1 MGGESSGVGVESSG
15 ASSDGATGPGSAA
28 RGGEGVE
35 PWQANASFLEAAGL
49 AERSA
54 LDAAFAPHGGGARL
68 PFQRELEAAFGED
81 FSDVEV
87 RLGVSGGSGQGA
99 RVTFEGGRD
108 VLSFDSPSPNREQ
121 VAHELAHVSQRRRFG
136 AGGAGSSRAADGA
149 EVEAREVAAR
159 AASGAP
165 VQVASAPSA
174 NVMLD
179 DDVAARIHDKLH
191 SWVDDEAGA
200 LSELRSDRD
209 RRGTCTTYHA
219 RYGIQLWTDFI
230 DNASGG
236 LLRQALALLWPH
248 MSLLQRL
255 ETHLGFDDDEQ
266 AILQTIQ
273 TSSDAE
279 VRAARGGI
287 QRYLDE
293 LDPPDQFTAR
303 QRVWPERPIEN
314 VLWLLEHGNGIF
326 DDEGPAATAV
336 MRLTPAQRA
345 QLWREHPDAFAMFS
359 DHDREQLRRMCVNER
374 GEATTDAAAARVR
387 MELAT
392 DGPGTDEDGVRAA
405 LGSATSRRDEQARIR
420 EALRTGRDEHGLPLT
435 PARRA
440 ELERRRDE
448 IGDVDSLLTAT
459 PGTGG
464 ALDEDSFLGRVQGDM
479 DAGTLDTA
487 LADARVSAFIRAKQ
501 ALLGT
506 AGETGIDID
515 EDAVLR
521 ILRGI
526 QGEVELAPG
535 ETLAALG
542 ADEVRSR
549 RARSANEIRARLR
562 RDPDLRHIW
571 AALSTA
577 ETEYADSIT
586 RGDTYAM
593 AIHELTRAF
602 EGIDTDEAAILRVV
616 RDMSPADRERMRRE
630 TPRIVT
636 RIRDWGLGANF
647 NTAFEHVLVHGTI
660 PPNAALDHAL
670 GGWGDGTDEDLVT
683 EVLAGMNAE
692 ERARM
697 RRGYMLWHTRDRRPS
712 DSALSA
718 EDRAAMQA
726 FAALRTRLEGELTD
740 EEMDAAMATL
750 VGMPSVAEMS
760 SDQGR
765 VEAATIMLLRQRER
779 LEMHAGIT
787 DVFTTTDNTAAA
799 ANVEYEARYN
809 EAMLDGTISAEGF
822 AVLVQLDTQFNQRFL
837 EYSETANLVSE
848 IASTVAAVV
857 AGAVVIILSG
867 PAAPATAGGVAAWI
881 SANSTLLAGAA
892 TASALTQVVV
902 AEATG
907 GSFNE
912 MTDADGA
919 RQALSGAL
927 NGALMVCGAALAE
940 RAASLVGLSGR
951 ALTAQIAR
959 SAASATE
966 ASVAGRAFARGA
978 LTGLIDGSLGGAVGE
993 LAMTLTDAETW
1004 RHSVWDVLARAGA
1017 AFLRGGLLGGSTGAV
1032 AGGLLESAQA
1042 LLRAR
1047 SLAHVRVE
1055 LDSELAARSHIDFTV
1070 NPDGS
1075 LQNLTLRFG
1084 PATADGDLAAEVER
1098 VVVIE
1103 RASRVLARA
1112 RAITSRAGHA
1122 EQEAIKIEQ
1131 MIQDRLRQLRGPL
1144 SPQSRELV
1152 DSELDVLQANLD
1164 EFERVA
1170 ASGDPALGSGRI
1182 GRPDAP
1188 PGYPEPPAGHY
1199 YRRRGDGWDLQ
1210 LYPDTPEGTPRF
1222 TLEPD
1227 GSGGWRTVS
1236 RDAVAGA
1243 PAARFPE
1250 GTSAAQA
1257 FEQLTGP
1264 DSRSSFKQYWE
1275 MLRDNHLATRE
1286 EVIAA
1291 MLSPGG
1297 RSEDSV
1303 RHALKESFRTRVI
1316 DHTLRDLDGRVLTEA
1331 ESMVRLRGLT
1341 EHLNSSDRGNLTEAW
1356 YARRHDGLVPHPEMT
1371 RDANPGVVG
1380 REGRGVRTPDFLE
1393 GETLVELKSTSRGL
1407 GPEEVA
1413 QINDDLRVCRTG
1425 GTVSVE
1431 GVAHS
1436 VSGLRLV
1443 FSNIEG
1449 ARGAAAQL
1457 DEWLRLA
1464 SFFTVEVYGSSG
1476 ASTRISAATLPALQR
1491 RAGVS
1496 SLAELLAVL

>member
-1 MGGESSGVGVESSG
+1 
-15 ASSDGATGPGSAA
+15 
-28 RGGEGVE
+28 
-35 PWQANASFLEAAGL
+35 
-49 AERSA
+49 
-54 LDAAFAPHGGGARL
+54 
-68 PFQRELEAAFGED
+68 
-81 FSDVEV
+81 
-87 RLGVSGGSGQGA
+87 
-99 RVTFEGGRD
+99 
-108 VLSFDSPSPNREQ
+108 
-121 VAHELAHVSQRRRFG
+121 
-136 AGGAGSSRAADGA
+136 
-149 EVEAREVAAR
+149 
-159 AASGAP
+159 
-165 VQVASAPSA
+165 
-174 NVMLD
+174 
-179 DDVAARIHDKLH
+179 
-191 SWVDDEAGA
+191 
-200 LSELRSDRD
+200 
-209 RRGTCTTYHA
+209 
-219 RYGIQLWTDFI
+219 
-230 DNASGG
+230 
-236 LLRQALALLWPH
+236 
-248 MSLLQRL
+248 
-255 ETHLGFDDDEQ
+255 
-266 AILQTIQ
+266 
-273 TSSDAE
+273 
-279 VRAARGGI
+279 
-287 QRYLDE
+287 
-293 LDPPDQFTAR
+293 
-303 QRVWPERPIEN
+303 
-314 VLWLLEHGNGIF
+314 
-326 DDEGPAATAV
+326 
-336 MRLTPAQRA
+336 
-345 QLWREHPDAFAMFS
+345 
-359 DHDREQLRRMCVNER
+359 MCVNDR

-405 LGSATSRRDEQARIR
+405 LGNATSRRDEQARIR

-487 LADARVSAFIRAKQ
+487 LADARVSAFTRAKQ

-549 RARSANEIRARLR
+549 RARSADEIRARLR
-562 RDPDLRHIW
+562 R
-571 AALSTA
+571 A
-577 ETEYADSIT
+577 
-586 RGDTYAM
+586 
-593 AIHELTRAF
+593 
-602 EGIDTDEAAILRVV
+602 
-616 RDMSPADRERMRRE
+616 
-630 TPRIVT
+630 
-636 RIRDWGLGANF
+636 
-647 NTAFEHVLVHGTI
+647 
-660 PPNAALDHAL
+660 
-670 GGWGDGTDEDLVT
+670 
-683 EVLAGMNAE
+683 
-692 ERARM
+692 
-697 RRGYMLWHTRDRRPS
+697 
-712 DSALSA
+712 
-718 EDRAAMQA
+718 
-726 FAALRTRLEGELTD
+726 
-740 EEMDAAMATL
+740 
-750 VGMPSVAEMS
+750 
-760 SDQGR
+760 
-765 VEAATIMLLRQRER
+765 
-779 LEMHAGIT
+779 
-787 DVFTTTDNTAAA
+787 
-799 ANVEYEARYN
+799 
-809 EAMLDGTISAEGF
+809 
-822 AVLVQLDTQFNQRFL
+822 
-837 EYSETANLVSE
+837 
-848 IASTVAAVV
+848 
-857 AGAVVIILSG
+857 
-867 PAAPATAGGVAAWI
+867 
-881 SANSTLLAGAA
+881 
-892 TASALTQVVV
+892 
-902 AEATG
+902 
-907 GSFNE
+907 
-912 MTDADGA
+912 
-919 RQALSGAL
+919 
-927 NGALMVCGAALAE
+927 
-940 RAASLVGLSGR
+940 
-951 ALTAQIAR
+951 
-959 SAASATE
+959 
-966 ASVAGRAFARGA
+966 
-978 LTGLIDGSLGGAVGE
+978 
-993 LAMTLTDAETW
+993 
-1004 RHSVWDVLARAGA
+1004 
-1017 AFLRGGLLGGSTGAV
+1017 
-1032 AGGLLESAQA
+1032 
-1042 LLRAR
+1042 
-1047 SLAHVRVE
+1047 LAHVRVE

-1084 PATADGDLAAEVER
+1084 PTTADGDLAAEVER

-1103 RASRVLARA
+1103 RASRVLSRA

-1122 EQEAIKIEQ
+1122 EQEVIKIEQ

-1291 MLSPGG
+1291 MLAPGG

-1303 RHALKESFRTRVI
+1303 RHALKESFRARVI

-1356 YARRHDGLVPHPEMT
+1356 YARRHDGLIAHPEMS
-1371 RDANPGVVG
+1371 REANPGVVG
-1380 REGRGVRTPDFLE
+1380 REGRGVRAPDFLE

-1407 GPEEVA
+1407 GVEEVQ
-1413 QINDDLRVCRTG
+1413 QIEDDLLVCG
-1425 GTVSVE
+1425 SHNGSVSVA
-1431 GVAHS
+1431 GVSHR
-1436 VSGLRLV
+1436 VNGLRLV

-1449 ARGAAAQL
+1449 ARGSAAQL
-1457 DEWLRLA
+1457 AEWIRD
-1464 SFFTVEVYGSSG
+1464 SPFFTVEVFGSSG
-1476 ASTRISAATLPALQR
+1476 AATRINAATLPGLQR

-1496 SLAELLAVL
+1496 NLAELLAVL